1 MVWVTTLL
9 ICLDVWHLTPGPPN
23 PKHPLDEFAGIHL
36 ERYVKQA
43 SLVSKWQS
51 IVVMSKDPVFWARV
65 LIWWSFP
72 LIVWPMIIDGS
83 ASPVSL
89 PAPVY
94 GGILASA
101 WALATASRTTGAV
114 RMIVHDAVL
123 SLGIRAC
130 HAWTESLQQSGN
142 LEAHTTTEGVISF
155 AVSFAV
161 AFQFAW
167 EMGKRSARAAQIAER
182 VRLAGK

>member
-23 PKHPLDEFAGIHL
+23 PKHPLDDFASLHL

-43 SLVSKWQS
+43 RLVSKWQS
-51 IVVMSKDPVFWARV
+51 IVVMSRDPVFWARV
-65 LIWWSFP
+65 LLWWSFP
-72 LIVWPMIIDGS
+72 LVLWSSIIDGS
-83 ASPVSL
+83 ASPISL
-89 PAPVY
+89 PAPVH

-101 WALATASRTTGAV
+101 WALATGSRTPGAV
-114 RMIVHDAVL
+114 PMILHDAVL

-130 HAWTESLQQSGN
+130 HAWAESLQHPGN
-142 LEAHTTTEGVISF
+142 LEAHTTTEGVISG

-167 EMGKRSARAAQIAER
+167 EMGKRSARAVQIAER